1 MTSLELGF
9 RQDIYYDC
17 KNSVPIRDVIRS
29 LQGLDAIASALPEA
43 LSRLLQVEIKAVEI
57 VLDTIEIDSEWI
69 KYLAQLNFG
78 SAEEEERFFREF
90 GKKHPMIRR
99 LINISI
105 LAIILLVAYRSL
117 LQSDRPTVN
126 INATNSVV
134 IAAGA
139 DISGTSPEAFQA
151 AIDSAVKAN
160 PKTTTGVTNFLA
172 PSRHDPEASI
182 EFGRGEGVILGP
194 DAIAEIPLQL
204 PGPDDFIER
213 EFTNVLLDIRATD
226 LDYRNKGWSVLAA
239 GFEKRLPATIYPHIE
254 PTQLVGTVYANVGVL
269 YKQDPDNPEKL
280 LPTNIIIKSLG
291 SRLKPAATIS
301 AFVMSDEQAGS
312 PTTIEDHSGQQKLLN

>member
-1 MTSLELGF
+1 
-9 RQDIYYDC
+9 
-17 KNSVPIRDVIRS
+17 
-29 LQGLDAIASALPEA
+29 
-43 LSRLLQVEIKAVEI
+43 
-57 VLDTIEIDSEWI
+57 
-69 KYLAQLNFG
+69 
-78 SAEEEERFFREF
+78 
-90 GKKHPMIRR
+90 MIRR

>member
-105 LAIILLVAYRSL
+105 LAIIFLRRWCIV
-117 LQSDRPTVN
+117 
-126 INATNSVV
+126 
-134 IAAGA
+134 
-139 DISGTSPEAFQA
+139 
-151 AIDSAVKAN
+151 
-160 PKTTTGVTNFLA
+160 TGL
-172 PSRHDPEASI
+172 
-182 EFGRGEGVILGP
+182 
-194 DAIAEIPLQL
+194 
-204 PGPDDFIER
+204 
-213 EFTNVLLDIRATD
+213 
-226 LDYRNKGWSVLAA
+226 
-239 GFEKRLPATIYPHIE
+239 
-254 PTQLVGTVYANVGVL
+254 
-269 YKQDPDNPEKL
+269 
-280 LPTNIIIKSLG
+280 
-291 SRLKPAATIS
+291 
-301 AFVMSDEQAGS
+301 
-312 PTTIEDHSGQQKLLN
+312 